1 MDLNAARDLAYE
13 LLDKYVHVGTY
24 ACGVWSVR
32 WTNSRNKAGECD
44 YETRTIGLSQ
54 YWTRNRN
61 RAEVEITIRH
71 EIAHVLTP
79 EWCEEH
85 GDAWAGHCATL
96 GIEAK
101 ATCERPIANYKWL
114 ATCETCG
121 GQDGLFRL
129 GKRAANGGYCCTAC
143 SHAEPWRP
151 NTDFR
156 LIYVQQF

>member
-32 WTNSRNKAGECD
+32 WTDSRSKAGECD
-44 YETRTIGLSQ
+44 YETRTIGLSR
-54 YWTRNRN
+54 YWTR
-61 RAEVEITIRH
+61 
-71 EIAHVLTP
+71 
-79 EWCEEH
+79 
-85 GDAWAGHCATL
+85 

-129 GKRAANGGYCCTAC
+129 GKRAANGGYCCTVC

-156 LIYVQQF
+156 LTYVQQF